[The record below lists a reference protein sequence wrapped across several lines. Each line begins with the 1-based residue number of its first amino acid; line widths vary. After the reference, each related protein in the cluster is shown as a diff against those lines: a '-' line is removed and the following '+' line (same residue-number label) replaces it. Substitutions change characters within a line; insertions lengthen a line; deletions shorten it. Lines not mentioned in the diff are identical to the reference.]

1 MCKSLFSLL
10 ILFLFCRN
18 TQAQIPEFNFS
29 EEENINTKIA
39 DVQLHTSG
47 GRMMLSNL
55 YNTSPILIALV
66 FSRCT
71 GICSPFLLQL
81 NDNIQTLN
89 SKEKFKVL
97 VVSFDPTDS
106 LSDLEGM
113 DERFGLNKRK
123 QWIFATTKQIDTLNS
138 SVGFRPLWDSVRN
151 QFDHDALLVGINEN
165 GYIEKKLIGLRG
177 VNDLKMM
184 IQSMHNEFIP
194 SYPLPRKNNLLSC
207 FTYDPATGIR
217 KPSIGLLILVLPVV
231 LTFGLILWLAIR
243 SKKWRRLANNNLV
256 G

>member
-1 MCKSLFSLL
+1 MCKGLFSLL
-10 ILFLFCRN
+10 ILFLFYTN
-18 TQAQIPEFNFS
+18 VQAQSEYNFS
-29 EEENINTKIA
+29 EEENINAKIT
-39 DVQLHTSG
+39 DVQLNTSAG
-47 GRMMLSNL
+47 GMMLSNL
-55 YNTSPILIALV
+55 YNTSPVILALV

-81 NDNIQTLN
+81 SDNIRTLN

-97 VVSFDPTDS
+97 VVSFDPIDS
-106 LSDLEGM
+106 LSDLEDM
-113 DERFGLNKRK
+113 DNRLGLNKK
-123 QWIFATTKQIDTLNS
+123 GQWTFATTKQIDALNS
-138 SVGFRPLWDSVRN
+138 SVGFRPRWDSLRK

-165 GYIEKKLIGLRG
+165 GYIAKKLIGLRG
-177 VNDLKMM
+177 VSDMKKM
-184 IQSMHNEFIP
+184 IQSIHNEFIP

-207 FTYDPATGIR
+207 FTYDPSTGKR

-243 SKKWRRLANNNLV
+243 SKKWRRATNNHLV